1 VSQVQDLLG
10 RPLLIENVS
19 SYLQFRNADYTEW
32 EFLASLAQASGCGIL
47 LDVNNIYVS
56 ARNHGF
62 DACEYL
68 AALPRDSVGEIHLAG
83 HSVRELEGR
92 ELLVDTHDARV
103 CDDVWSLY
111 AIAVARFG
119 RVPTLIEWDAN
130 LPALGVLVDE
140 ARRADHIAGDTLA
153 AAA

>member
-1 VSQVQDLLG
+1 
-10 RPLLIENVS
+10 
-19 SYLQFRNADYTEW
+19 
-32 EFLASLAQASGCGIL
+32 
-47 LDVNNIYVS
+47 
-56 ARNHGF
+56 
-62 DACEYL
+62 
-68 AALPRDSVGEIHLAG
+68 
-83 HSVRELEGR
+83 VRELEGR